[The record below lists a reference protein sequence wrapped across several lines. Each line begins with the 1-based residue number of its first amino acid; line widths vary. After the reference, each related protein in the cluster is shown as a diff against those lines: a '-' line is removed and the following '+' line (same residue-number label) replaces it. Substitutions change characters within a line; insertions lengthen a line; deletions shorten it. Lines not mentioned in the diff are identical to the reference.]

1 MAAFAFTLPILPGQ
15 EEVVRRIGDAVSGE
29 LQEEYDESR
38 RRLGISEEKIWVQRT
53 PIGQALVVYWDT
65 EDPQRTLR
73 QIANAQDEF
82 GKQFKQLIKTAAP
95 ALDLS
100 GEQPLSSELLF
111 AWQPSYVS
119 EKPT

>member
-1 MAAFAFTLPILPGQ
+1 LGKAFESACPHAIASESEFITP
-15 EEVVRRIGDAVSGE
+15 
-29 LQEEYDESR
+29 SR

-73 QIANAQDEF
+73 EIANAQDEF
-82 GKQFKQLIKTAAP
+82 GKQFKQLIHTAAP

-100 GEQPLSSELLF
+100 GEQPLSNERLF
-111 AWQPSYVS
+111 SWQPS
-119 EKPT
+119 